1 MVAVYGD
8 DRNIANVH
16 KGGENWRLGIAPTSY
31 PETHPDIHSSFLN
44 GLHVIQRSERYWAGL
59 STDLVIEQVLMRS
72 IKTNGG
78 LTRGRGLTEI
88 QRVIWLLSMPFCAD
102 VS

>member
-1 MVAVYGD
+1 
-8 DRNIANVH
+8 
-16 KGGENWRLGIAPTSY
+16 
-31 PETHPDIHSSFLN
+31 
-44 GLHVIQRSERYWAGL
+44 
-59 STDLVIEQVLMRS
+59 MRS

-102 VS
+102 VSQAMNEFTGVNCDISEQH